1 MTAVMRTRHTGIAT
15 PHRPRRRL
23 IMRLAS
29 HAAGSGKRCQNARG
43 QQRTAGKY
51 ETVTRMAVCQQPRR
65 DQSNDLASADEALQ
79 QRDAGVPLAFRKS
92 LDSQHIAG
100 GRRRR

>member
-1 MTAVMRTRHTGIAT
+1 
-15 PHRPRRRL
+15 
-23 IMRLAS
+23 MRLAS
-29 HAAGSGKRCQNARG
+29 HAAGSGKQCQNARG

-92 LDSQHIAG
+92 LDGQHIAG
-100 GRRRR
+100 GRRRHDSETGASGDHDAQRPH